1 MAMTLRKPRLGPERR
16 GALGILADAPRGLT
30 EGFMLAYGFTPET
43 IASLVR
49 DGLATMR
56 PETMKAGGRTI
67 EVIRVKITDAGLQ
80 ALEG

>member
-1 MAMTLRKPRLGPERR
+1 MAMMLRKPRLGPERR

-30 EGFMLAYGFTPET
+30 EGFMLAQGFTPQT

-56 PETMKAGGRTI
+56 PESMKEGGRTI